1 MAPSPVTP
9 TRSTTPTAPMTPK
22 SVMAVLVAWLFVVF
36 DGYDL
41 IVYGT
46 VTNALMKEW
55 NLTPAQ
61 AGTIGSMAF
70 VGMMIGALVAGR
82 VSDSI
87 GRRKTIIACGVILS
101 VFTGLCAVAT
111 GPWMFGALRL
121 IAGLGLGGLVP
132 SANALA
138 ADVVPVRW
146 RASVATLM
154 MSGVPIGG
162 SAAALIGIPVIPSM
176 GWRPMFA
183 FAIVA
188 LIVLIPLALIYFPKD
203 DPGREGRAAAAANPN
218 KAKHEGYGAL
228 LRPPYRG
235 IGILF
240 AVATVVTLMA
250 WYGLGTWLPK
260 LMVEDGYSFE
270 NALLFALAL
279 NMGAVIGSVV
289 TAWAGDKV
297 GTIPTA
303 VAAAGLAGIAL
314 LVLLLKPPIAVV
326 YVILILAGVGTHGT
340 QCLIIAAIATYF
352 PDNLRG
358 TALGFGLGMGRIGAV
373 AAPQLGGLLLGWG
386 LGVGSNY
393 IMFGGAA
400 LIAAIIL
407 AGIWANYGVTHD
419 SGKRGRVEAME
430 DEAVM

>member
-1 MAPSPVTP
+1 MAASPSQAQHTTTSTP
-9 TRSTTPTAPMTPK
+9 STMTTK
-22 SVMAVLVAWLFVVF
+22 QVMAVLVAWLFVVF

-46 VTNALMKEW
+46 VTGALMQEW
-55 NLTPAQ
+55 NLTPGQ
-61 AGTIGSMAF
+61 AGTIGSSAF

-82 VSDSI
+82 VSDAI
-87 GRRKTIIACGVILS
+87 GRRKTILACGVILS

-111 GPWMFGALRL
+111 GPWMFGILRL
-121 IAGLGLGGLVP
+121 LAGLGLGGLVP

-162 SAAALIGIPVIPSM
+162 SAAALIGIPVIPAM

-183 FAIVA
+183 FAIIA
-188 LIVLIPLALIYFPKD
+188 LVVLIPLGLIFFPKD
-203 DPGREGRAAAAANPN
+203 KMGPVDRTANPN
-218 KAKHEGYGAL
+218 VAKHEGYGAL

-400 LIAAIIL
+400 LLAAIIL
-407 AGIWANYGVTHD
+407 AGIWANYGVTYD
-419 SGKRGRVEAME
+419 SDKRGRVEAME

>member
-1 MAPSPVTP
+1 M
-9 TRSTTPTAPMTPK
+9 TTK
-22 SVMAVLVAWLFVVF
+22 QVMAVLVAWLFVVF

-46 VTNALMKEW
+46 VTGALMQEW
-55 NLTPAQ
+55 NLTPGQ
-61 AGTIGSMAF
+61 AGTIGSSAF

-82 VSDSI
+82 VSDAI
-87 GRRKTIIACGVILS
+87 GRRKTILACGVILS

-111 GPWMFGALRL
+111 GPWMFGILRL
-121 IAGLGLGGLVP
+121 LAGLGLGGLVP

-162 SAAALIGIPVIPSM
+162 SAAALIGIPVIPAM

-183 FAIVA
+183 FAIIA
-188 LIVLIPLALIYFPKD
+188 LVVLIPLGLIFFPKD
-203 DPGREGRAAAAANPN
+203 KMGPVDRTANPN
-218 KAKHEGYGAL
+218 VAKHEGYGAL

-400 LIAAIIL
+400 LLAAIIL
-407 AGIWANYGVTHD
+407 AGIWANYGVTYD
-419 SGKRGRVEAME
+419 SDKRGRVEAME

>member
-1 MAPSPVTP
+1 
-9 TRSTTPTAPMTPK
+9 
-22 SVMAVLVAWLFVVF
+22 
-36 DGYDL
+36 
-41 IVYGT
+41 
-46 VTNALMKEW
+46 
-55 NLTPAQ
+55 
-61 AGTIGSMAF
+61 MAF

-82 VSDSI
+82 VSDAI

-101 VFTGLCAVAT
+101 VFTGLCAVST
-111 GPWMFGALRL
+111 SPWMFGLLRL
-121 IAGLGLGGLVP
+121 LAGLGLGGLVP
-132 SANALA
+132 SAHALA

-162 SAAALIGIPVIPSM
+162 SAAALVGIPVIPAW

-183 FAIVA
+183 FAILA
-188 LIVLIPLALIYFPKD
+188 LVVLIPLALIFFPKD
-203 DPGREGRAAAAANPN
+203 DPGREGRAARAANPN
-218 KAKHEGYGAL
+218 KATHEGYGAL

-279 NMGAVIGSVV
+279 NMGAVVGSVV

-326 YVILILAGVGTHGT
+326 YVILIVAGVGTHGT

-393 IMFGGAA
+393 IMFGGSA
-400 LIAAIIL
+400 LIAAVIL

-419 SGKRGRVEAME
+419 SAKRGRVEALE

>member
-1 MAPSPVTP
+1 MAPSPVN
-9 TRSTTPTAPMTPK
+9 RLGSTTAPATPMTAK

-46 VTNALMKEW
+46 VTNALMQEW

-61 AGTIGSMAF
+61 VGSIGSMVF
-70 VGMMIGALVAGR
+70 IGMMIGALVAGR
-82 VSDSI
+82 VSDAI
-87 GRRKTIIACGVILS
+87 GRRTTIIACGVILS

-183 FAIVA
+183 FAIIA
-188 LIVLIPLALIYFPKD
+188 LVVLIPLALIYFPKD
-203 DPGREGRAAAAANPN
+203 APSRESRAAAAVNPN
-218 KAKHEGYGAL
+218 KAKHAGYGAL

-260 LMVEDGYSFE
+260 LMIEDGYSFE

-279 NMGAVIGSVV
+279 NMGAVVGSVV

-326 YVILILAGVGTHGT
+326 YVILILAGVHGGRSGHVT
-340 QCLIIAAIATYF
+340 VRPRSVMARSAGAAPAAGPVYARRDF
-352 PDNLRG
+352 FAQMSRSAKYSESGCASPAS
-358 TALGFGLGMGRIGAV
+358 TALAQR
-373 AAPQLGGLLLGWG
+373 GG
-386 LGVGSNY
+386 
-393 IMFGGAA
+393 
-400 LIAAIIL
+400 
-407 AGIWANYGVTHD
+407 T
-419 SGKRGRVEAME
+419 
-430 DEAVM
+430 